1 MLRTLTALVALALA
15 HGPPTADPVVHW
27 RHSTSLGR
35 PDHGSLVNGVQL
47 PAEGITFFTWDPVL
61 LRSPDRGW
69 RRWGNDRLVRMVQQ
83 VVGEYW
89 LENPDAPRVCIGDL
103 SRRHGGD
110 FQPTHASHQ
119 NGLDV
124 DVYYPRLD
132 GREVAPTSVDA
143 ARYAYEK
150 LVKLPYP
157 KVMSAIVMDG
167 AAKVPPDIAT
177 VLQRQG
183 EPSAEVSE
191 AEPRDAIGP
200 RFLPQIGDF

>member
-1 MLRTLTALVALALA
+1 MLRTLTTLVALALA
-15 HGPPTADPVVHW
+15 HGPPTADRAVHW

-61 LRSPDRGW
+61 LRSPDRGS
-69 RRWGNDRLVRMVQQ
+69 RRWGNDRLVPMVQQ

-103 SRRHGGD
+103 SRRHGGN

-124 DVYYPRLD
+124 AVSTPRLD
-132 GREVAPTSVDA
+132 RRERPPIRPPQIDRPLAQDLVNRFVAA
-143 ARYAYEK
+143 
-150 LVKLPYP
+150 
-157 KVMSAIVMDG
+157 G
-167 AAKVPPDIAT
+167 ATRIFVGPNTHLK
-177 VLQRQG
+177 
-183 EPSAEVSE
+183 
-191 AEPRDAIGP
+191 GP
-200 RFLPQIGDF
+200 RRIVRVLVLHDNHMHVRIAVP

>member
-1 MLRTLTALVALALA
+1 VLRTLTALVALALA
-15 HGPPTADPVVHW
+15 HGPPAADPVVHW

-69 RRWGNDRLVRMVQQ
+69 RRWGNDRLVRMVLQ

-110 FQPTHASHQ
+110 FQPKHASHQ

-132 GREVAPTSVDA
+132 RRERPPIRPAQINRPLAQDLLNRFVAA
-143 ARYAYEK
+143 
-150 LVKLPYP
+150 
-157 KVMSAIVMDG
+157 G
-167 AAKVPPDIAT
+167 ATRIFVGPNTHLK
-177 VLQRQG
+177 
-183 EPSAEVSE
+183 
-191 AEPRDAIGP
+191 GP
-200 RFLPQIGDF
+200 RRIVQILVLHDNHMHVRIAGP

>member
-1 MLRTLTALVALALA
+1 MLRTLTALVVLALA
-15 HGPPTADPVVHW
+15 HGTPAADPVVHW
-27 RHSTSLGR
+27 HSTSLGR

-61 LRSPDRGW
+61 LRSPDRGS
-69 RRWGNDRLVRMVQQ
+69 RRWGNDRLVRMVQE

-132 GREVAPTSVDA
+132 RRERPPIRPAQIDHPLAQDLVNRFIA
-143 ARYAYEK
+143 A
-150 LVKLPYP
+150 
-157 KVMSAIVMDG
+157 G
-167 AAKVPPDIAT
+167 ATRIFVGPNTHLK
-177 VLQRQG
+177 
-183 EPSAEVSE
+183 
-191 AEPRDAIGP
+191 GP
-200 RFLPQIGDF
+200 RRIVQVLVLHDNHMHVRIAGP

>member
-1 MLRTLTALVALALA
+1 VLRTLTALVALALA

-61 LRSPDRGW
+61 LRSPDRGS
-69 RRWGNDRLVRMVQQ
+69 RRWGNDRLVRMVQE

-103 SRRHGGD
+103 SHRHGGD

-132 GREVAPTSVDA
+132 MRERPPIRPAQIDRPLAQDLVNRFIA
-143 ARYAYEK
+143 A
-150 LVKLPYP
+150 
-157 KVMSAIVMDG
+157 G
-167 AAKVPPDIAT
+167 ATRIFVGPNTHLK
-177 VLQRQG
+177 
-183 EPSAEVSE
+183 
-191 AEPRDAIGP
+191 GP
-200 RFLPQIGDF
+200 RRIVQVLVLHDNHMHVRIAGP

>member
-1 MLRTLTALVALALA
+1 VLRTLTALVALALA
-15 HGPPTADPVVHW
+15 HGPPAADAVAHW

-61 LRSPDRGW
+61 RRSPDRGW

-132 GREVAPTSVDA
+132 RRKRPPIRPAQIDRPLAQDLLNRFVAA
-143 ARYAYEK
+143 
-150 LVKLPYP
+150 
-157 KVMSAIVMDG
+157 G
-167 AAKVPPDIAT
+167 ATRIFVGPNTHLK
-177 VLQRQG
+177 
-183 EPSAEVSE
+183 
-191 AEPRDAIGP
+191 GP
-200 RFLPQIGDF
+200 RRIVQVLVLHDNHMHVRIAGP

>member
-1 MLRTLTALVALALA
+1 MLRTLTALVVLALA
-15 HGPPTADPVVHW
+15 HGTRAADPVVHW
-27 RHSTSLGR
+27 HSTSLGR

-61 LRSPDRGW
+61 LRSPDRGS
-69 RRWGNDRLVRMVQQ
+69 RRWGNDRLVRMVQE

-132 GREVAPTSVDA
+132 RRERPPIRPAQIDHPLAQDLVNRFIA
-143 ARYAYEK
+143 A
-150 LVKLPYP
+150 
-157 KVMSAIVMDG
+157 G
-167 AAKVPPDIAT
+167 ATRIFVGPNTHLK
-177 VLQRQG
+177 
-183 EPSAEVSE
+183 
-191 AEPRDAIGP
+191 GP
-200 RFLPQIGDF
+200 RRIVRVLVLHDNHMHVRIAGP